1 VPLLGR
7 FNAANLL
14 AAMGALLA
22 SGMGFDAA
30 LERLSHVQPVPGR
43 MNGYGGKGGQPLVVV
58 DYAHTPD
65 ALEQVLIALRAHTSG
80 SLCCVFGCGGDRDRS
95 KRPLMAKVAE
105 RLADR
110 IIITDDNPRSENPG
124 VIVADILAGL
134 ANVDAVSVIHD
145 RATAI
150 REAIADASPDD
161 VVLVAGKG
169 HEEYQL
175 LGAQRLAFS
184 DAGQVKQAL
193 KAWGGE
199 G

>member
-1 VPLLGR
+1 
-7 FNAANLL
+7 
-14 AAMGALLA
+14 
-22 SGMGFDAA
+22 
-30 LERLSHVQPVPGR
+30 
-43 MNGYGGKGGQPLVVV
+43 
-58 DYAHTPD
+58 
-65 ALEQVLIALRAHTSG
+65 
-80 SLCCVFGCGGDRDRS
+80 VFGCGGDRDRS

-110 IIITDDNPRSENPG
+110 VIITDDNPRSENPG